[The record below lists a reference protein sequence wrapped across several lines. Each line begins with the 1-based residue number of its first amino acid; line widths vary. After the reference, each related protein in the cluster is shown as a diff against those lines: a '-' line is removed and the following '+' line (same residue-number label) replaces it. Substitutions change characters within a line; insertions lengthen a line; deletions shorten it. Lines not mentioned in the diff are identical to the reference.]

1 MSLAVEV
8 VKKQEQDDEGY
19 EVITGGLDSN
29 PTWEEYRDTFAE
41 DDRVRLDLVREALT
55 LHGLLGRTADEV
67 CNDTAFKFSDG
78 VTWGFTWRAWGD
90 LQQAIEGE
98 RRGYM
103 AFYMGRD

>member
-1 MSLAVEV
+1 MSLTVEIV
-8 VKKQEQDDEGY
+8 TKDNKPDDY

-29 PTWEEYRDTFAE
+29 PTWEEYRETFDE
-41 DDRVRLDLVREALT
+41 GDDRAPLDLVREALT
-55 LHGLLGRTADEV
+55 QHGLLGRCADEV

-78 VTWGFTWRAWGD
+78 VVWGFTWRAWGD
-90 LQQAIEGE
+90 LQQTIEGE